1 MIAHVSAPEGCSH
14 SRHTP
19 VTVYGLVVGTVTG
32 VNGDETPVTCVVRLW
47 LPDRPGALGQV
58 ASRVGSLRGDVVGID
73 ILERGGGRAVDELT
87 LSLPDAGLIDLL
99 LTEIGQVDGVAVED
113 IWVIDGERPDAGVV
127 ALTVAAELAGAP
139 VERRFEV
146 LGRGLLGALG
156 AQWAVLVDGDAPLVT
171 MGPVPDLGWLSAFLA
186 GSRHLVADAAP
197 GDLAWAPLGDD
208 STATVVIGRSGRPF
222 HARERQHVA
231 LLARIAGTLTAE
243 LKVS

>member
-19 VTVYGLVVGTVTG
+19 VTGYDLVVGTVTG

-99 LTEIGQVDGVAVED
+99 LTD
-113 IWVIDGERPDAGVV
+113 VIMP
-127 ALTVAAELAGAP
+127 ELSG
-139 VERRFEV
+139 
-146 LGRGLLGALG
+146 
-156 AQWAVLVDGDAPLVT
+156 
-171 MGPVPDLGWLSAFLA
+171 
-186 GSRHLVADAAP
+186 
-197 GDLAWAPLGDD
+197 GDLALRVIALHPRARVLVMSGYTADELAPHGVL
-208 STATVVIGRSGRPF
+208 STGVDFLQKPFGFQDFAGRVPACLTR
-222 HARERQHVA
+222 
-231 LLARIAGTLTAE
+231 AG
-243 LKVS
+243 

>member
-1 MIAHVSAPEGCSH
+1 V
-14 SRHTP
+14 
-19 VTVYGLVVGTVTG
+19 VVGTVHG
-32 VNGDETPVTCVVRLW
+32 MNGDEPSVTCVVRLW

-87 LSLPDAGLIDLL
+87 LSLPDPGLIDLL

-113 IWVIDGERPDAGVV
+113 IWVVDGERPDAGVV
-127 ALTVAAELAGAP
+127 ALTVAAEVAGAP
-139 VERRFEV
+139 VERRFDV
-146 LGRGLLGALG
+146 LVRGLLSAFG
-156 AQWAVLVDGDAPLVT
+156 AQWAVVIDGDTPLVT
-171 MGPVPDLGWLSAFLA
+171 VGPVPDLGWLSAFLA

-197 GDLAWAPLGDD
+197 GDLAWAPLGDE

-231 LLARIAGTLTAE
+231 LLGRIAGTLAAD